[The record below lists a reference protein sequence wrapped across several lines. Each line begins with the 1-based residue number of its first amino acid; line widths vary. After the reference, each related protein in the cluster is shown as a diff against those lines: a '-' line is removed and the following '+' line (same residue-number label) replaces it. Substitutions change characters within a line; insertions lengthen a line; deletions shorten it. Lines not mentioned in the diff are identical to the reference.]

1 MGKTTIARIFAKAV
15 RCESLD
21 SDGNPCDNCPSC
33 HEVSSDSSMNVIE
46 IDGAS
51 NNSVENI
58 RDLINNI
65 HYLPTRGDY
74 KVYIID
80 EVHMLS
86 VSAFNALLKT
96 LEEPPKHIIFLMA
109 TTEPEKLLGTVLSR
123 CQRFDCRN
131 IALGEL
137 EKHVCNIGDRKVSFS
152 RHQTYLSKFAF
163 REGFGKRHS
172 IFARPSFKFLRR

>member
-1 MGKTTIARIFAKAV
+1 MEI
-15 RCESLD
+15 L
-21 SDGNPCDNCPSC
+21 DNCSSC

-51 NNSVENI
+51 NNSENI

-86 VSAFNALLKT
+86 VSAFNACQDLGG
-96 LEEPPKHIIFLMA
+96 
-109 TTEPEKLLGTVLSR
+109 TTK
-123 CQRFDCRN
+123 
-131 IALGEL
+131 AY
-137 EKHVCNIGDRKVSFS
+137 HFS
-152 RHQTYLSKFAF
+152 KSDNRA
-163 REGFGKRHS
+163 
-172 IFARPSFKFLRR
+172 